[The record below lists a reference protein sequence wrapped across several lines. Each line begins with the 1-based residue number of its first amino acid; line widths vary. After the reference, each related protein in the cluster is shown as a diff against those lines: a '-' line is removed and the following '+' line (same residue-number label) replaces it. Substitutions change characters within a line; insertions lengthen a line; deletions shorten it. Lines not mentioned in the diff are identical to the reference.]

1 MRGQKY
7 DKATKERAFALFETT
22 DNVTAIAKKIKVPV
36 ETVRGWK
43 RKYNEIC
50 DKDPEFVK
58 VRALKKEQMVKDAW
72 RGIELSVKL
81 ILRRLER
88 AIEEEQGID
97 ELLNMVDEI
106 AREENMTYLQK
117 EAIKRKIAT
126 LKCEDPAKL
135 ATVLGTLYDKQA
147 LASGDST
154 VNAEVNVS
162 PFEEL

>member
-7 DKATKERAFALFETT
+7 DKATKERAIALFETT

-43 RKYNEIC
+43 RKYNEKC
-50 DKDPEFVK
+50 EKDPEFVK
-58 VRALKKEQMVKDAW
+58 ARALKKEQMVRDAW

-88 AIEEEQGID
+88 ALEEEQGID
-97 ELLNMVDEI
+97 ELLNMVDEVC
-106 AREENMTYLQK
+106 REENMTYLQK

>member
-7 DKATKERAFALFETT
+7 DKTTKERAFALFETT

-97 ELLNMVDEI
+97 ELLDMVDEL
-106 AREENMTYLQK
+106 AREEKMPYLQR
-117 EAIKRKIAT
+117 EALLRRVST

-154 VNAEVNVS
+154 VNADVTVT
-162 PFEEL
+162 PFEDL